1 MAQIRVLAEELT
13 DQLDSPTLVEGLP
26 GVGLVGKIAADH
38 LVEVFDMTHYGD
50 VYCGG
55 VPKVAVYMEGKPTIH
70 PPVRLYAD
78 AEHDLLVLQSDI
90 PIRPDSATEL
100 ATCLETWF
108 EQLDVTP
115 IYLSGIA
122 REKTADVPALYGVGS
137 DGVLDR
143 LESAEIGLP
152 TETGLVSGPTGAML
166 SHAVQ
171 SGRPAFGL
179 IVESDPQFP
188 DPEAARVIIKH
199 GIEPLTGIEVPV
211 DDLVDSAAEIRQ
223 AKEQLAKQMQHGEEE
238 STQAQPLG
246 MYQ

>member
-1 MAQIRVLAEELT
+1 MAQIRVFADELT

-55 VPKVAVYMEGKPTIH
+55 VPKVAVYMEGSPTLH

-90 PIRPDSATEL
+90 PIRPESATEL
-100 ATCLETWF
+100 ATCLDSWIAD
-108 EQLDVTP
+108 LDVTP

-122 REKTADVPALYGVGS
+122 RQKSDGVPALYGVGS

-143 LESAEIGLP
+143 LEEAGIGLP
-152 TETGLVSGPTGAML
+152 TETGLISGPTGAML
-166 SHAVQ
+166 NYSVQ
-171 SGRPAFGL
+171 RGTPAFGL

-188 DPEAARVIIKH
+188 DPEAARIIIKQ

-223 AKEQLAKQMQHGEEE
+223 AKENLAKQMQQADEE
-238 STQAQPLG
+238 SSQARPLG